1 MVREDGQTGLV
12 IGATEKHWGP
22 GFIQAGLASSNDF
35 EGDSTVRFG
44 LLYTSTA
51 INALNGEF
59 RIGGQLGERAD
70 SSPSSTSR
78 STPCSRYFVAGRVGN
93 FTTNVNVFDAA
104 GDNLARYQLGLYG
117 VDLGAGREFG
127 TWGEGRIGL
136 RRYTGE
142 AQVRIGEPSPDI
154 DVDRGE
160 LFLRLSADKLDDLYF
175 PTSGYLGWTEYI
187 VARDSLGAR
196 LDYDQLLMA
205 YTHAYTW
212 GRNTLIGSLAGATTF
227 DDNAPIES
235 LFRLGGL
242 FRLSGL
248 QDGQLSGQHFGLG
261 NLVYMRQL
269 QQSGVVRSWAGASLE
284 VGNVWQNSSDA
295 SSTTRSSPAA
305 CFSVWTRQS
314 VPFISPTAT
323 RTPTTR
329 ACTFTSAR
337 ASPSEFRTPAGADA
351 CHQTASV
358 TRRSL
363 PSCTRSPSPWS
374 ERRAAMRKR
383 PQSLPWSRRVAGRS
397 CQSEFETT
405 VLRTI
410 ADLLSQADARS
421 QHRRRG

>member
-1 MVREDGQTGLV
+1 MRYDVVREDGQTGLV

-44 LLYTSTA
+44 LLYTRTA

-59 RIGGQLGERAD
+59 RIGGQLGDEGGFFTELHQPLD
-70 SSPSSTSR
+70 PM
-78 STPCSRYFVAGRVGN
+78 SRYFVAGRVGN

-175 PTSGYLGWTEYI
+175 PTSGYLGVTEYI

-196 LDYDQLLMA
+196 LDYDQLLMT

-212 GRNTLIGSLAGATTF
+212 GRNTVIGSLAGATTF

-269 QQSGVVRSWAGASLE
+269 QQSGVLRSWAGASLE

-295 SSTTRSSPAA
+295 SFDNTILAGSLFLGLDTPIGPIYFAYGYADTDDSSLYVYIGPRFA
-305 CFSVWTRQS
+305 F
-314 VPFISPTAT
+314 
-323 RTPTTR
+323 
-329 ACTFTSAR
+329 
-337 ASPSEFRTPAGADA
+337 
-351 CHQTASV
+351 
-358 TRRSL
+358 
-363 PSCTRSPSPWS
+363 
-374 ERRAAMRKR
+374 
-383 PQSLPWSRRVAGRS
+383 
-397 CQSEFETT
+397 
-405 VLRTI
+405 
-410 ADLLSQADARS
+410 
-421 QHRRRG
+421 